1 MQIRRPGFGNGR
13 QTVFIGRCKRIQA
26 FAQLSPFGRPPG
38 ALPLQQPRHLAGP
51 AEVVLRQHRQVEQ
64 PFTGV
69 IDDFKVQRRSILEV
83 AHQGFIRA
91 KAQREANLT
100 HPSRRRR
107 PRGRIAVELR
117 QPFVIGKAWNT
128 KITLRDALHAQQAF
142 FPHRAEQ
149 RQTRA
154 GVQVQELVYHR
165 GDKRR
170 LTAAAKPR
178 HGQTQM
184 AVNATVHQ

>member
-1 MQIRRPGFGNGR
+1 VQPFLLALVQIRRPGFGNGR

-38 ALPLQQPRHLAGP
+38 ALPLQQARHLAGP
-51 AEVVLRQHRQVEQ
+51 AEVILRQHRQVEQ

-91 KAQREANLT
+91 KAQREANFT

-107 PRGRIAVELR
+107 PRGRIAIELR

-128 KITLRDALHAQQAF
+128 KITLRTRFTPSRRSSRTALSSGR
-142 FPHRAEQ
+142 RA
-149 RQTRA
+149 RRA
-154 GVQVQELVYHR
+154 GSGAGLPSR
-165 GDKRR
+165 
-170 LTAAAKPR
+170 
-178 HGQTQM
+178 
-184 AVNATVHQ
+184 